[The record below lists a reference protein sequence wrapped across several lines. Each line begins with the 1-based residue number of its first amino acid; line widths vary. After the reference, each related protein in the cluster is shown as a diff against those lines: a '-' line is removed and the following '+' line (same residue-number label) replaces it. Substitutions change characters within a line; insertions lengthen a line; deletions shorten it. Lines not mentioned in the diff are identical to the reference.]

1 MSNGYGLKPTP
12 EGALML
18 QAIERPYG
26 IEVQV
31 ADARVSLSR
40 FYAARIAMGIDALA
54 DLQFRQVGPTSLW
67 IMRKAQR
74 AEIKKQGEPVGKET

>member
-1 MSNGYGLKPTP
+1 MSNGYGLKPTQ

-26 IEVQV
+26 IEIQV
-31 ADARVSLSR
+31 ADPRSSLAR
-40 FYAARIAMGIDALA
+40 FYAARTDMGIDALA
-54 DLQFRQVGPTSLW
+54 DLQFRQIGPTTLW

-74 AEIKKQGEPVGKET
+74 AEIKKQETTT

>member
-1 MSNGYGLKPTP
+1 MSNGYGTKPTV

-31 ADARVSLSR
+31 ADPRSSLAR
-40 FYAARIAMGIDALA
+40 FYAARTAMALA
-54 DLQFRQVGPTSLW
+54 PLDDLQFRQVGPHSLW

-74 AEIKKQGEPVGKET
+74 AEIKTNGAPHAD

>member
-1 MSNGYGLKPTP
+1 MSNGYGKTATP

-18 QAIERPYG
+18 QAIERVYG

-31 ADARVSLSR
+31 ADPRSSLAR
-40 FYAARIAMGIDALA
+40 FYAARKEMGVQALE
-54 DLQFRQVGPTSLW
+54 DLQFRQVGPTSIW

-74 AEIKKQGEPVGKET
+74 AEIGKAAT

>member
-12 EGALML
+12 EGDLML
-18 QAIERPYG
+18 RAIDRPFG

-31 ADARVSLSR
+31 ADPRSSLAR
-40 FYAARIAMGIDALA
+40 FYAARTDMGVDSLA
-54 DLQFRQVGPTSLW
+54 DLQFRQVGPHSLW

-74 AEIKKQGEPVGKET
+74 AEIKKEPLLAT

>member
-18 QAIERPYG
+18 RAIDRPFG

-31 ADARVSLSR
+31 ADPRSSLAR
-40 FYAARIAMGIDALA
+40 FYAARTDMAVDVLS
-54 DLQFRQVGPTSLW
+54 DLQFRQIGPHTLW
-67 IMRKAQR
+67 IMRKERR
-74 AEIKKQGEPVGKET
+74 AEIKQAGVSNG